1 VIDAKGKT
9 VGRLVGYD
17 SVVLTVDGVWLAILV
32 DPTGF
37 TNAGPTSLNIFYTS
51 INCSGAGY
59 MVAGLPSFAWV
70 VSTPSTFV
78 AQPTLF
84 FPGLPNSRTLRSSNL
99 TTMGYRAVRVRRGRQ
114 HLAPLKRSIL
124 IASDLF
130 RRFKLNRRPEP
141 RMLWV
146 IYMLARSGMIS
157 ELKVLY
163 MPGSFRDQLYTCSV
177 QGPVMLF
184 SARTSVYRGCIPNRM
199 GVPS

>member
-1 VIDAKGKT
+1 MASIRLAFASIASIFMGLSAAVAQQAETKATSPPRLFEGLVIDAKGKT

-141 RMLWV
+141 RML
-146 IYMLARSGMIS
+146 
-157 ELKVLY
+157 
-163 MPGSFRDQLYTCSV
+163 
-177 QGPVMLF
+177 
-184 SARTSVYRGCIPNRM
+184 
-199 GVPS
+199 